1 MQHSYRVEIIGRE
14 SPLISLVISV
24 YTLRMAGAERS
35 IAFYFYYFDP
45 IGENLFALFASL
57 TYAYYYLMTLIK

>member
-1 MQHSYRVEIIGRE
+1 
-14 SPLISLVISV
+14 
-24 YTLRMAGAERS
+24 MAGAERS

-45 IGENLFALFASL
+45 IGENFFALWMAGAERSIAFYFYYFDPIGENFFALFASL